1 MDETAPG
8 LLNHRGYYRRVGM
21 HVHREVGWD
30 GDAAAEYDQND
41 VVGPLPLTDT
51 LRDVSQVMGLSM
63 WFGLTVVRAKLPGGS
78 VWTSSGLRV

>member
-8 LLNHRGYYRRVGM
+8 LLDHRGYYRRVGM
-21 HVHREVGWD
+21 RVHREVGWD

-51 LRDVSQVMGLSM
+51 SRDVS
-63 WFGLTVVRAKLPGGS
+63 
-78 VWTSSGLRV
+78 